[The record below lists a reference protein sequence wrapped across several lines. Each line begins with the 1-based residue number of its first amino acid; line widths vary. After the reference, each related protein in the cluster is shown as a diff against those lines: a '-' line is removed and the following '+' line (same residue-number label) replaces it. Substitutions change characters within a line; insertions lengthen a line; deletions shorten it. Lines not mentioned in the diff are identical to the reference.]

1 MASLGGPRGG
11 HVGRCPTPSCPARK
25 DPGEGITVA
34 MGWGGEKVLTP
45 FRLPAGS
52 AQAQGFETEG
62 WNHSR
67 KVQGQTPGKPSQ
79 QSQRGWRGWWRT
91 LRVWEELCGSESR

>member
-11 HVGRCPTPSCPARK
+11 HVGRCTTPSCPAGK

-34 MGWGGEKVLTP
+34 MG
-45 FRLPAGS
+45 LPAGS

-62 WNHSR
+62 WNHGR
-67 KVQGQTPGKPSQ
+67 KVQGQTPGKPSHQ
-79 QSQRGWRGWWRT
+79 PQRGWRGWWRT
-91 LRVWEELCGSESR
+91 VRVWQELCGSD